1 MNVCGAPL
9 GFPED
14 AHREREGKEI
24 LHDCPP
30 GVRLDAEAGTKIGIA
45 RPGNRL
51 STENDK
57 ILGTVATEEI
67 GEDRSAYRRGCER
80 NVYAVER
87 SVAAVGYYF
96 YAVGDFSEI
105 EKQPEGYR
113 DRGWLDVNGSPQI
126 GSPIYHSSYSA
137 ARRLESTPLPPAPT
151 MLSYK
156 PMEPVQFRL
165 GEQDAEHD
173 LHIITSSGRRIL
185 APASRL
191 PHPDELTPELTPIA
205 TPSEPEHEDDP
216 LKRAEA
222 IRLAVTQ
229 RNELVEND
237 VDQTSAD
244 VKSDGE
250 TSASAPVPTP
260 AAVAV
265 PASVPD
271 PTAAGSMTETSAP
284 PPSDAPVIQTK
295 LAAPEITTT
304 EPTPVTAEPGSDAH
318 STSTPTASAPQSAA
332 NTPPLPASRTSS
344 FFRPLGTKR
353 RSSYNLLG
361 SPLAGNSPAAS
372 PPDSGSQ
379 TPAMAAATAMKHTP
393 RKQPSIGPLND
404 LKRFLNHHIPHSSH
418 HHHQHGHLHPKE
430 ALKPA
435 HGASALAS
443 AVSTAFA
450 TPDPHETP
458 ATQQRG
464 SDFGATPAGATSAI
478 PSGTNTPR
486 HAGPKH
492 TLGSLLKP
500 HKDKDPNRSPP
511 SSNASLLKPDDASAK
526 SGTATPANGKLGNA
540 QSHGH
545 HPVTSLSEATHAH
558 LSKKYGKWGKVL
570 GSGAGGTVRLIKASA
585 KNGGAVYA
593 VKEFRPRRQGET
605 EKEYQKK
612 VTAEFCVGSTLK
624 HKNIIHTVD
633 IVSDHGH
640 YYEVMEYAPYDL
652 FSVVMSGRMQRPE
665 IYCVFRQICDA
676 VDYLHGMGLA
686 HRDLKLDNCVM
697 TTDNIVKLIDFG
709 TATVFHYPGQSLTL
723 ASGVVGS
730 DPYLAPEVLHAPQ
743 YDPRKTDVW
752 SIAIIFMCMVLRR
765 FPWKIPDP
773 KVDPSYKSFV
783 QSHPDLCV
791 KPTTA
796 PTAPVSGTATP
807 SLGLTPHGNVGP
819 LRAAS
824 ADLARP
830 DVNAPP
836 THTSAENGVS
846 RATTGTGTA
855 TSGSLSECSFDASDE
870 SVSTPPDADEGNAP
884 IDDEKRRRTKAQLQL
899 TAVAPE
905 PPKVESPSQEETPR
919 LPPQAAAS
927 TTSVDRSTPTP
938 REMINADD
946 DSVLAESIIVPQTG
960 SPQQASPTTFKYDP
974 PSPQADQHMP
984 LPTLPAPRPP
994 MGGRA
999 RSATSPHPPTNTS
1012 QTSLPA
1018 FSTPKA
1024 QPTNLDVPNHGRPR
1038 TDSVATFNAG
1048 GPDSIFRLL
1057 PRETRNAIRRMMFIE
1072 PSSRCTIGSVLHG
1085 KKAGLVCGCGGK
1097 ECGDAMNVHPN
1108 QEEGEDEGE
1117 GMDEWLSSIVPCSC
1131 VPAGQQPDHSHVKI
1145 AVDDKAPKRR
1155 FF

>member
-1 MNVCGAPL
+1 
-9 GFPED
+9 
-14 AHREREGKEI
+14 
-24 LHDCPP
+24 
-30 GVRLDAEAGTKIGIA
+30 
-45 RPGNRL
+45 
-51 STENDK
+51 
-57 ILGTVATEEI
+57 
-67 GEDRSAYRRGCER
+67 
-80 NVYAVER
+80 
-87 SVAAVGYYF
+87 
-96 YAVGDFSEI
+96 
-105 EKQPEGYR
+105 
-113 DRGWLDVNGSPQI
+113 
-126 GSPIYHSSYSA
+126 
-137 ARRLESTPLPPAPT
+137 

-165 GEQDAEHD
+165 GGEQAGAERPD
-173 LHIITSSGRRIL
+173 LHIITSTGRSLL
-185 APASRL
+185 APAGRL
-191 PHPDELTPELTPIA
+191 PNPEDLTPEPTPIP
-205 TPSEPEHEDDP
+205 TPYEPEQEEDP
-216 LKRAEA
+216 VKRAEA
-222 IRLAVTQ
+222 IRAAVSH
-229 RNELVEND
+229 RNDLVAND
-237 VDQTSAD
+237 VGDSASAD
-244 VKSDGE
+244 VKADGKAS
-250 TSASAPVPTP
+250 TS
-260 AAVAV
+260 VAV
-265 PASVPD
+265 PAPAPD
-271 PTAAGSMTETSAP
+271 PTPASSMTETPAP
-284 PPSDAPVIQTK
+284 PPSDTPAIQSK

-304 EPTPVTAEPGSDAH
+304 AASPDTPEPGSDPVH
-318 STSTPTASAPQSAA
+318 SAPQSTAQSAA
-332 NTPPLPASRTSS
+332 STPPLASRTS
-344 FFRPLGTKR
+344 FFRPIGSKR

-361 SPLAGNSPAAS
+361 SPLAGNSPAPS

-379 TPAMAAATAMKHTP
+379 TPAMAAATATKHTP

-404 LKRFLNHHIPHSSH
+404 LKRFLNHHIPHSNH
-418 HHHQHGHLHPKE
+418 HHHHHHTHAHPKDI
-430 ALKPA
+430 KPTQ
-435 HGASALAS
+435 GASALAS

-450 TPDPHETP
+450 TPGEPHEALRAVSTHLGTP
-458 ATQQRG
+458 ARKI
-464 SDFGATPAGATSAI
+464 SHRHWAI
-478 PSGTNTPR
+478 
-486 HAGPKH
+486 
-492 TLGSLLKP
+492 
-500 HKDKDPNRSPP
+500 
-511 SSNASLLKPDDASAK
+511 SSNHTRIRTIPTVVHLLPQAPAFFKPDDATAK
-526 SGTATPANGKLGNA
+526 SGTATPATGRLGNA

-752 SIAIIFMCMVLRR
+752 SIAIIFMCMILRR

-773 KVDPSYKSFV
+773 KVDPSYKAFV
-783 QSHPDLCV
+783 HSHPDLCV

-796 PTAPVSGTATP
+796 PTAPASGTATP

-855 TSGSLSECSFDASDE
+855 TSGSLSECSYDASED
-870 SVSTPPDADEGNAP
+870 SISTPPDAEEGSAPADE
-884 IDDEKRRRTKAQLQL
+884 EKRRRVKSQLQL
-899 TAVAPE
+899 TAVTPE
-905 PPKVESPSQEETPR
+905 PVKAESPKVEETPR
-919 LPPQAAAS
+919 LPPTAS
-927 TTSVDRSTPTP
+927 TTSVDRATPKP
-938 REMINADD
+938 REVAKSDD
-946 DSVLAESIIVPQTG
+946 DSVLAESIIVPQT
-960 SPQQASPTTFKYDP
+960 ASPSSTSPMMANQDP

-984 LPTLPAPRPP
+984 LPTLPAPRLPL
-994 MGGRA
+994 GGRA
-999 RSATSPHPPTNTS
+999 RSATSPHPPTSMS

-1024 QPTNLDVPNHGRPR
+1024 QPTTLEPPNHGRPR

-1072 PSSRCTIGSVLHG
+1072 PSARCTIGSVLHG

-1097 ECGDAMNVHPN
+1097 ECGDAMNVHPD
-1108 QEEGEDEGE
+1108 QDGTEDEGE

>member
-1 MNVCGAPL
+1 
-9 GFPED
+9 
-14 AHREREGKEI
+14 
-24 LHDCPP
+24 
-30 GVRLDAEAGTKIGIA
+30 
-45 RPGNRL
+45 
-51 STENDK
+51 
-57 ILGTVATEEI
+57 
-67 GEDRSAYRRGCER
+67 
-80 NVYAVER
+80 
-87 SVAAVGYYF
+87 
-96 YAVGDFSEI
+96 
-105 EKQPEGYR
+105 
-113 DRGWLDVNGSPQI
+113 
-126 GSPIYHSSYSA
+126 
-137 ARRLESTPLPPAPT
+137 
-151 MLSYK
+151 
-156 PMEPVQFRL
+156 
-165 GEQDAEHD
+165 
-173 LHIITSSGRRIL
+173 
-185 APASRL
+185 
-191 PHPDELTPELTPIA
+191 
-205 TPSEPEHEDDP
+205 
-216 LKRAEA
+216 
-222 IRLAVTQ
+222 
-229 RNELVEND
+229 
-237 VDQTSAD
+237 
-244 VKSDGE
+244 
-250 TSASAPVPTP
+250 
-260 AAVAV
+260 
-265 PASVPD
+265 
-271 PTAAGSMTETSAP
+271 MTETPVP
-284 PPSDAPVIQTK
+284 PPSDVPAPQTK
-295 LAAPEITTT
+295 LTAPDITTT
-304 EPTPVTAEPGSDAH
+304 EPDTPEPGSDPA
-318 STSTPTASAPQSAA
+318 PTTAPRSAAQSASQSAA
-332 NTPPLPASRTSS
+332 STPPLASRTS
-344 FFRPLGTKR
+344 FFRPLGSKR
-353 RSSYNLLG
+353 RSSHNLLG
-361 SPLAGNSPAAS
+361 SPLAGNSPAPS

-379 TPAMAAATAMKHTP
+379 TPAMAAATATKHTP

-404 LKRFLNHHIPHSSH
+404 LKRFLNHHIPHTSH
-418 HHHQHGHLHPKE
+418 HHSHLHTKE
-430 ALKPA
+430 ALKPTQ
-435 HGASALAS
+435 GASALAS

-450 TPDPHETP
+450 TPGEPRETP
-458 ATQQRG
+458 ATQHRG
-464 SDFGATPAGATSAI
+464 SDFGVTPAGAA
-478 PSGTNTPR
+478 SGINTPR
-486 HAGPKH
+486 HTGPKDIAS
-492 TLGSLLKP
+492 TLGNLLKP
-500 HKDKDPNRSPP
+500 HKDKDHPNSRSPP
-511 SSNASLLKPDDASAK
+511 SSSASLLKPDDATAK
-526 SGTATPANGKLGNA
+526 SGTATPASGKLGNA

-570 GSGAGGTVRLIKASA
+570 GSGAGGTVRLIKAST

-730 DPYLAPEVLHAPQ
+730 DPYLAPEVLHAQQ

-752 SIAIIFMCMVLRR
+752 SIAVIFMCMVLRR

-773 KVDPSYKSFV
+773 KVDPSYKAFV
-783 QSHPDLCV
+783 QSHPDLCA

-796 PTAPVSGTATP
+796 PTAPASGSATP
-807 SLGLTPHGNVGP
+807 SLGLTPHGHVGP

-855 TSGSLSECSFDASDE
+855 TSGSLSECSYDASDD
-870 SVSTPPDADEGNAP
+870 SISTPPDAEEGSAP
-884 IDDEKRRRTKAQLQL
+884 VDDEKRRRVKSQLQL
-899 TAVAPE
+899 TAVVPE
-905 PPKVESPSQEETPR
+905 PAKALESPQEEETPR
-919 LPPQAAAS
+919 VAPHAAAS
-927 TTSVDRSTPTP
+927 TTSIDRATPTP
-938 REMINADD
+938 RERVTADD
-946 DSVLAESIIVPQTG
+946 DSVLAESIVVPQTASPPHTSPTMTKYD
-960 SPQQASPTTFKYDP
+960 SPQM
-974 PSPQADQHMP
+974 DQHMP

-994 MGGRA
+994 LGGRA
-999 RSATSPHPPTNTS
+999 RSATSPHPPTSAS

-1024 QPTNLDVPNHGRPR
+1024 QASTLDVPNHGRPR

-1072 PSSRCTIGSVLHG
+1072 PSARCTIGSVLHG

-1108 QEEGEDEGE
+1108 QDDAEDEGE
-1117 GMDEWLSSIVPCSC
+1117 GEDEWLGSIVPCSC

>member
-1 MNVCGAPL
+1 
-9 GFPED
+9 
-14 AHREREGKEI
+14 
-24 LHDCPP
+24 
-30 GVRLDAEAGTKIGIA
+30 
-45 RPGNRL
+45 
-51 STENDK
+51 
-57 ILGTVATEEI
+57 
-67 GEDRSAYRRGCER
+67 
-80 NVYAVER
+80 
-87 SVAAVGYYF
+87 
-96 YAVGDFSEI
+96 
-105 EKQPEGYR
+105 
-113 DRGWLDVNGSPQI
+113 
-126 GSPIYHSSYSA
+126 
-137 ARRLESTPLPPAPT
+137 

-165 GEQDAEHD
+165 GGEHAGTQHD
-173 LHIITSSGRRIL
+173 LEMVTSTGRSLL

-191 PHPDELTPELTPIA
+191 PNPEELTPEPTPIP
-205 TPSEPEHEDDP
+205 TPSEAEVVEEDP
-216 LKRAEA
+216 IKHAEA
-222 IRLAVTQ
+222 IRAAVLH
-229 RNELVEND
+229 RNDLVAND
-237 VDQTSAD
+237 VADSGRPTS
-244 VKSDGE
+244 V
-250 TSASAPVPTP
+250 T
-260 AAVAV
+260 V
-265 PASVPD
+265 PAPAPD
-271 PTAAGSMTETSAP
+271 PTASITETSVSPLAP
-284 PPSDAPVIQTK
+284 CTNLTAPD
-295 LAAPEITTT
+295 ITTT
-304 EPTPVTAEPGSDAH
+304 GPETAQPGLDPASTAALQ
-318 STSTPTASAPQSAA
+318 SASQSATSTPPI
-332 NTPPLPASRTSS
+332 ASRAS
-344 FFRPLGTKR
+344 FFRPIGSKR

-404 LKRFLNHHIPHSSH
+404 LKRFLNHHIPHGSHQH
-418 HHHQHGHLHPKE
+418 HHSPLHPKE
-430 ALKPA
+430 AIKPA
-435 HGASALAS
+435 QGASALAS

-450 TPDPHETP
+450 TPGEPHETP

-464 SDFGATPAGATSAI
+464 ADFGTTPAGAASGL
-478 PSGTNTPR
+478 PSGINTPR
-486 HAGPKH
+486 HTGPKDIAS
-492 TLGSLLKP
+492 TLGNLLKP
-500 HKDKDPNRSPP
+500 HKDKDHPNSRSPP
-511 SSNASLLKPDDASAK
+511 SSSANLLKPDDATAK
-526 SGTATPANGKLGNA
+526 SGTATPASGKLGNA

-570 GSGAGGTVRLIKASA
+570 GSGAGGTVRLIKAST

-730 DPYLAPEVLHAPQ
+730 DPYLAPEVLHAAQ

-773 KVDPSYKSFV
+773 KVDPSYKAFV
-783 QSHPDLCV
+783 QSHPDLSV

-807 SLGLTPHGNVGP
+807 SLGLTPHGHLGP

-855 TSGSLSECSFDASDE
+855 TSGSLSECSYDASDD
-870 SVSTPPDADEGNAP
+870 SVSTPPDAEEGSAP
-884 IDDEKRRRTKAQLQL
+884 VDDEKRRRVKSQLQL
-899 TAVAPE
+899 TAVVPE
-905 PPKVESPSQEETPR
+905 PAKVLDSPKEEEETPR
-919 LPPQAAAS
+919 APPRATAS
-927 TTSVDRSTPTP
+927 TTSVDRATPTP
-938 REMINADD
+938 RETVQADD
-946 DSVLAESIIVPQTG
+946 DSILAESIVVPQTA
-960 SPQQASPTTFKYDP
+960 SPQHASPTMANHD
-974 PSPQADQHMP
+974 SPQMDQHMP
-984 LPTLPAPRPP
+984 LPTLPIPRPP
-994 MGGRA
+994 LGGRA
-999 RSATSPHPPTNTS
+999 RSATSPHPATNTS
-1012 QTSLPA
+1012 QTSLPT

-1024 QPTNLDVPNHGRPR
+1024 QPTTLDVPNHGRPR
-1038 TDSVATFNAG
+1038 TDSAATFNAG

-1072 PSSRCTIGSVLHG
+1072 ASARCTIGSVLHG

-1097 ECGDAMNVHPN
+1097 ECGDAMNVHPD
-1108 QEEGEDEGE
+1108 QDDMEDDGE
-1117 GMDEWLSSIVPCSC
+1117 GADEWLGSIVPCSC
-1131 VPAGQQPDHSHVKI
+1131 VPAGQQPDHSHVRI

>member
-1 MNVCGAPL
+1 
-9 GFPED
+9 
-14 AHREREGKEI
+14 
-24 LHDCPP
+24 
-30 GVRLDAEAGTKIGIA
+30 
-45 RPGNRL
+45 
-51 STENDK
+51 
-57 ILGTVATEEI
+57 
-67 GEDRSAYRRGCER
+67 
-80 NVYAVER
+80 
-87 SVAAVGYYF
+87 
-96 YAVGDFSEI
+96 
-105 EKQPEGYR
+105 
-113 DRGWLDVNGSPQI
+113 
-126 GSPIYHSSYSA
+126 
-137 ARRLESTPLPPAPT
+137 

-165 GEQDAEHD
+165 GGEQAGAQHD
-173 LHIITSSGRRIL
+173 LEIVTSTGRSLL

-191 PHPDELTPELTPIA
+191 PNPEELTPEPTPIP
-205 TPSEPEHEDDP
+205 TPSEVDAVEQDP
-216 LKRAEA
+216 IQRAEA
-222 IRLAVTQ
+222 IRAAVSH
-229 RNELVEND
+229 RNDLVAND
-237 VDQTSAD
+237 VGDSAR
-244 VKSDGE
+244 
-250 TSASAPVPTP
+250 AAP
-260 AAVAV
+260 VAV
-265 PASVPD
+265 PAPAPD
-271 PTAAGSMTETSAP
+271 STAAGSMTETPAPLSLDPSAP
-284 PPSDAPVIQTK
+284 STK
-295 LAAPEITTT
+295 LTAPDITTT
-304 EPTPVTAEPGSDAH
+304 SPDTAEPGPDPAH
-318 STSTPTASAPQSAA
+318 TASQSAA
-332 NTPPLPASRTSS
+332 STPPLASRTS
-344 FFRPLGTKR
+344 FFRSKR

-361 SPLAGNSPAAS
+361 SPLAGNSPAPS

-379 TPAMAAATAMKHTP
+379 TPAMAAATATKHTP

-404 LKRFLNHHIPHSSH
+404 LKRFLNHHIPHSH
-418 HHHQHGHLHPKE
+418 HHSPLHLKE
-430 ALKPA
+430 VIEPA
-435 HGASALAS
+435 QGASALAS

-450 TPDPHETP
+450 TPGEPHETP
-458 ATQQRG
+458 VTQQRG
-464 SDFGATPAGATSAI
+464 TDFGTTPAGATSTL
-478 PSGTNTPR
+478 PSGINTPR
-486 HAGPKH
+486 HTGPKDIAS
-492 TLGSLLKP
+492 TLGNLLKP
-500 HKDKDPNRSPP
+500 HKDKDHPNSRSPP
-511 SSNASLLKPDDASAK
+511 SSSASLLKPDDATAK
-526 SGTATPANGKLGNA
+526 SGTATPATGKLGNA

-570 GSGAGGTVRLIKASA
+570 GSGAGGTVRLIKAST

-730 DPYLAPEVLHAPQ
+730 DPYLAPEVLHAQQ

-783 QSHPDLCV
+783 HSHPDLCV

-796 PTAPVSGTATP
+796 PTAPASGTATP
-807 SLGLTPHGNVGP
+807 SLGLTPHGNLGP

-836 THTSAENGVS
+836 THTSADDGVS

-855 TSGSLSECSFDASDE
+855 TSGSLSECSYDASDD
-870 SVSTPPDADEGNAP
+870 SISTPPDAEEGSAP
-884 IDDEKRRRTKAQLQL
+884 VDDEKRRRVKSQLQL
-899 TAVAPE
+899 TAVVPGSA
-905 PPKVESPSQEETPR
+905 KALESPKEEEEEETPR
-919 LPPQAAAS
+919 VLPRATAS
-927 TTSVDRSTPTP
+927 TTSVDRATPTP
-938 REMINADD
+938 RETVNADN
-946 DSVLAESIIVPQTG
+946 DSILAESIVVPQTA
-960 SPQQASPTTFKYDP
+960 SPQHTSPIMTQHD
-974 PSPQADQHMP
+974 SPQMDQHMP
-984 LPTLPAPRPP
+984 LPTLAAPRPP
-994 MGGRA
+994 LGGRA

-1012 QTSLPA
+1012 HTSLPA

-1024 QPTNLDVPNHGRPR
+1024 QPTTLDVPSHGRPR

-1072 PSSRCTIGSVLHG
+1072 PSARCTIGSVLHG

-1097 ECGDAMNVHPN
+1097 ECGDAMNVHPDLD
-1108 QEEGEDEGE
+1108 GTEDEGE
-1117 GMDEWLSSIVPCSC
+1117 GADEWLASIVPCSC
-1131 VPAGQQPDHSHVKI
+1131 VPAGQQPDHSHAKI

>member
-1 MNVCGAPL
+1 
-9 GFPED
+9 
-14 AHREREGKEI
+14 
-24 LHDCPP
+24 
-30 GVRLDAEAGTKIGIA
+30 
-45 RPGNRL
+45 
-51 STENDK
+51 
-57 ILGTVATEEI
+57 
-67 GEDRSAYRRGCER
+67 
-80 NVYAVER
+80 
-87 SVAAVGYYF
+87 
-96 YAVGDFSEI
+96 
-105 EKQPEGYR
+105 
-113 DRGWLDVNGSPQI
+113 
-126 GSPIYHSSYSA
+126 
-137 ARRLESTPLPPAPT
+137 

-156 PMEPVQFRL
+156 PMEAVQFRL
-165 GEQDAEHD
+165 GREEAGGEQAD
-173 LHIITSSGRRIL
+173 LQIVTTTGRSLL

-191 PHPDELTPELTPIA
+191 PNPEELTPEPT
-205 TPSEPEHEDDP
+205 
-216 LKRAEA
+216 
-222 IRLAVTQ
+222 
-229 RNELVEND
+229 
-237 VDQTSAD
+237 
-244 VKSDGE
+244 
-250 TSASAPVPTP
+250 PVPTP
-260 AAVAV
+260 SETEVLHEDPVKRVEAIRAAVLHRNDLVANDVADTAVNLDTQSSPPVAV
-265 PASVPD
+265 PAPAPD
-271 PTAAGSMTETSAP
+271 ATAAGSMTETP
-284 PPSDAPVIQTK
+284 VPSSSGPHTK
-295 LAAPEITTT
+295 LAAPDIITTA
-304 EPTPVTAEPGSDAH
+304 EPDTAEPGSDPAPTTPAATAPH
-318 STSTPTASAPQSAA
+318 STSQSAA
-332 NTPPLPASRTSS
+332 STPPLASRTS
-344 FFRPLGTKR
+344 FFRPLGSKR

-361 SPLAGNSPAAS
+361 SPLAGNSPAPS

-379 TPAMAAATAMKHTP
+379 TPAMAAATATKHTP

-404 LKRFLNHHIPHSSH
+404 LKRFLNHHIPHSSSHQH
-418 HHHQHGHLHPKE
+418 HHHHGHLHPKE
-430 ALKPA
+430 AIKPTQ
-435 HGASALAS
+435 GASALAS

-450 TPDPHETP
+450 TPGEPHETP

-464 SDFGATPAGATSAI
+464 SDFGTTPAGAASGL
-478 PSGTNTPR
+478 PSGINTPR
-486 HAGPKH
+486 HTGPKDIAS
-492 TLGSLLKP
+492 TLGNLLKP
-500 HKDKDPNRSPP
+500 HKDKDHPNSRSPP
-511 SSNASLLKPDDASAK
+511 TSSASLLKPDDATAK
-526 SGTATPANGKLGNA
+526 SGTATPASGKLGNA

-570 GSGAGGTVRLIKASA
+570 GSGAGGTVRLIKAST

-605 EKEYQKK
+605 EREYQKK

-624 HKNIIHTVD
+624 HINIIHTVD

-709 TATVFHYPGQSLTL
+709 TATVFHYPGRSLTL

-730 DPYLAPEVLHAPQ
+730 DPYLAPEVLHAPN

-752 SIAIIFMCMVLRR
+752 SIAIIFMCMTLRR

-773 KVDPSYKSFV
+773 KVDPSYKAFV
-783 QSHPDLCV
+783 HSHPDLCV

-796 PTAPVSGTATP
+796 PTAPASGTATP
-807 SLGLTPHGNVGP
+807 SLGLTPHGNLGP

-855 TSGSLSECSFDASDE
+855 TSGSLSECSFDASDD
-870 SVSTPPDADEGNAP
+870 SISTPPDAEEGSASV
-884 IDDEKRRRTKAQLQL
+884 DGEKRRRVPSQLQL
-899 TAVAPE
+899 TAIVAE
-905 PPKVESPSQEETPR
+905 PAKLESPREEEEDQTPGV
-919 LPPQAAAS
+919 PHTTAS
-927 TTSVDRSTPTP
+927 TTSIDRATPTP
-938 REMINADD
+938 RETVKADNV
-946 DSVLAESIIVPQTG
+946 SVLAESVVVPQTG
-960 SPQQASPTTFKYDP
+960 SPQHTSPTTTKHDP
-974 PSPQADQHMP
+974 PSPQLDQHMP
-984 LPTLPAPRPP
+984 LPTLPTPRPP
-994 MGGRA
+994 LGGRA
-999 RSATSPHPPTNTS
+999 RSATSPHPPTSAS
-1012 QTSLPA
+1012 QTSLPT

-1024 QPTNLDVPNHGRPR
+1024 QPTTLEVPNHGRPR

-1072 PSSRCTIGSVLHG
+1072 PSARCTIGSVLHG

-1097 ECGDAMNVHPN
+1097 ECGDAMNVHPD
-1108 QEEGEDEGE
+1108 QDGTEDEGE
-1117 GMDEWLSSIVPCSC
+1117 GVDEWLSSIVPCSC

>member
-1 MNVCGAPL
+1 
-9 GFPED
+9 
-14 AHREREGKEI
+14 
-24 LHDCPP
+24 
-30 GVRLDAEAGTKIGIA
+30 
-45 RPGNRL
+45 
-51 STENDK
+51 
-57 ILGTVATEEI
+57 
-67 GEDRSAYRRGCER
+67 
-80 NVYAVER
+80 
-87 SVAAVGYYF
+87 
-96 YAVGDFSEI
+96 
-105 EKQPEGYR
+105 
-113 DRGWLDVNGSPQI
+113 
-126 GSPIYHSSYSA
+126 
-137 ARRLESTPLPPAPT
+137 
-151 MLSYK
+151 
-156 PMEPVQFRL
+156 
-165 GEQDAEHD
+165 
-173 LHIITSSGRRIL
+173 
-185 APASRL
+185 
-191 PHPDELTPELTPIA
+191 
-205 TPSEPEHEDDP
+205 
-216 LKRAEA
+216 
-222 IRLAVTQ
+222 
-229 RNELVEND
+229 
-237 VDQTSAD
+237 
-244 VKSDGE
+244 
-250 TSASAPVPTP
+250 
-260 AAVAV
+260 
-265 PASVPD
+265 
-271 PTAAGSMTETSAP
+271 MTETPIP
-284 PPSDAPVIQTK
+284 PPSDIPAP
-295 LAAPEITTT
+295 APSTRLIAPDITTT
-304 EPTPVTAEPGSDAH
+304 GPDTAEPG
-318 STSTPTASAPQSAA
+318 TTPVASAPHSATHSAA
-332 NTPPLPASRTSS
+332 STPPLASRTS
-344 FFRPLGTKR
+344 FFRPIGSKR

-361 SPLAGNSPAAS
+361 SPLAGNSPAPS

-379 TPAMAAATAMKHTP
+379 TPAMAAAAAVKHAP

-404 LKRFLNHHIPHSSH
+404 LKRFLNHHIPHSH
-418 HHHQHGHLHPKE
+418 HHGHLHSKE
-430 ALKPA
+430 VIKPTQ
-435 HGASALAS
+435 GASALAS

-450 TPDPHETP
+450 TPGEPHETP
-458 ATQQRG
+458 VTQQRG
-464 SDFGATPAGATSAI
+464 SDFGTTPAGAASGL
-478 PSGTNTPR
+478 PSGINTPR
-486 HAGPKH
+486 HTGPKDIAS
-492 TLGSLLKP
+492 TLGNLLKP
-500 HKDKDPNRSPP
+500 HKEKDHTASRSPP
-511 SSNASLLKPDDASAK
+511 SSSASLLKPDDATAK
-526 SGTATPANGKLGNA
+526 SGTATPASGKLGNA

-773 KVDPSYKSFV
+773 KVDASYKSFV
-783 QSHPDLCV
+783 HSHPDLCV

-796 PTAPVSGTATP
+796 PTAPASGTATP

-824 ADLARP
+824 ADFARP

-855 TSGSLSECSFDASDE
+855 TSGSLSECSFDASDD
-870 SVSTPPDADEGNAP
+870 SISTPPDAEEGSAP
-884 IDDEKRRRTKAQLQL
+884 VDDEKRRRVKSQLQL
-899 TAVAPE
+899 TAVVPGPA
-905 PPKVESPSQEETPR
+905 KVLESPKEEEEEEAPR
-919 LPPQAAAS
+919 VAPHATAS
-927 TTSVDRSTPTP
+927 TTSIDRSTPTP
-938 REMINADD
+938 RETVNADD
-946 DSVLAESIIVPQTG
+946 DSVLAESIIVPQSTSPSHTSPVMARCD
-960 SPQQASPTTFKYDP
+960 SPQT
-974 PSPQADQHMP
+974 DQHMP
-984 LPTLPAPRPP
+984 LPTLPTPRPP
-994 MGGRA
+994 LGGRA

-1018 FSTPKA
+1018 FPTPKA
-1024 QPTNLDVPNHGRPR
+1024 QPTTLDVPNHGRPR

-1072 PSSRCTIGSVLHG
+1072 PSARCTIGSVLHG

-1108 QEEGEDEGE
+1108 QDGTEDEGE
-1117 GMDEWLSSIVPCSC
+1117 GADEWLGSIVPCSC

>member
-1 MNVCGAPL
+1 MNVCDAPL

-14 AHREREGKEI
+14 AHREREGEEI

-126 GSPIYHSSYSA
+126 V
-137 ARRLESTPLPPAPT
+137 PA
-151 MLSYK
+151 
-156 PMEPVQFRL
+156 

-271 PTAAGSMTETSAP
+271 PTTAGSMTETSAP

-318 STSTPTASAPQSAA
+318 STSTPAASAPQSAA

-418 HHHQHGHLHPKE
+418 HHPS
-430 ALKPA
+430 PTRP
-435 HGASALAS
+435 SS
-443 AVSTAFA
+443 S
-450 TPDPHETP
+450 
-458 ATQQRG
+458 QRG
-464 SDFGATPAGATSAI
+464 SKTRTCEV
-478 PSGTNTPR
+478 R
-486 HAGPKH
+486 
-492 TLGSLLKP
+492 TLGQPPQVQPVPFRAAQTLPDMLA
-500 HKDKDPNRSPP
+500 RSTLSQLAQTPQGQGSQP
-511 SSNASLLKPDDASAK
+511 FAAFIQRKLLKPDDASAK

-773 KVDPSYKSFV
+773 K
-783 QSHPDLCV
+783 
-791 KPTTA
+791 PTTA

-836 THTSAENGVS
+836 THTSAENG
-846 RATTGTGTA
+846 
-855 TSGSLSECSFDASDE
+855 CSFDASDE

-938 REMINADD
+938 RETINADD

>member
-1 MNVCGAPL
+1 
-9 GFPED
+9 
-14 AHREREGKEI
+14 
-24 LHDCPP
+24 
-30 GVRLDAEAGTKIGIA
+30 
-45 RPGNRL
+45 
-51 STENDK
+51 
-57 ILGTVATEEI
+57 
-67 GEDRSAYRRGCER
+67 
-80 NVYAVER
+80 
-87 SVAAVGYYF
+87 
-96 YAVGDFSEI
+96 
-105 EKQPEGYR
+105 
-113 DRGWLDVNGSPQI
+113 
-126 GSPIYHSSYSA
+126 
-137 ARRLESTPLPPAPT
+137 

-165 GEQDAEHD
+165 GGEQVGPHTD
-173 LHIITSSGRRIL
+173 LEMVTSTGRSLR

-191 PHPDELTPELTPIA
+191 PNPEELTPEPSPIPTPYEAEAID
-205 TPSEPEHEDDP
+205 EDP
-216 LKRAEA
+216 VKRAEA
-222 IRLAVTQ
+222 IREAVSNRNDLLAG
-229 RNELVEND
+229 D
-237 VDQTSAD
+237 VGDSASA
-244 VKSDGE
+244 KLDGE
-250 TSASAPVPTP
+250 TAS

-265 PASVPD
+265 PAPALD
-271 PTAAGSMTETSAP
+271 PTAAGSMIETPASAP
-284 PPSDAPVIQTK
+284 TIQTR
-295 LAAPEITTT
+295 LSAPDITTT
-304 EPTPVTAEPGSDAH
+304 AASPDTPEPGSDPAP
-318 STSTPTASAPQSAA
+318 TTPAPSAPQSAA
-332 NTPPLPASRTSS
+332 STPPLASRTS
-344 FFRPLGTKR
+344 FFRPLGSKR

-361 SPLAGNSPAAS
+361 SPLAANSPAAS

-379 TPAMAAATAMKHTP
+379 TPAMAAATAIKHTP

-418 HHHQHGHLHPKE
+418 HLHPKE
-430 ALKPA
+430 AIKPTQ
-435 HGASALAS
+435 GASALAS

-450 TPDPHETP
+450 TPGEPHEP
-458 ATQQRG
+458 LGNQQRG
-464 SDFGATPAGATSAI
+464 ADFGTTPAGAASGL
-478 PSGTNTPR
+478 PSGINTPR
-486 HAGPKH
+486 HTGPKDIAS
-492 TLGSLLKP
+492 TLGNLLKP
-500 HKDKDPNRSPP
+500 HKDKDHPNSRSPP
-511 SSNASLLKPDDASAK
+511 SSSASLLKPDDATAK
-526 SGTATPANGKLGNA
+526 SGTATPASGKLGNA

-773 KVDPSYKSFV
+773 KVDPSYKAFV

-796 PTAPVSGTATP
+796 PTAPASGTATP
-807 SLGLTPHGNVGP
+807 SLGLTPHGNLGP

-855 TSGSLSECSFDASDE
+855 TSGSLSEYSYDASDD
-870 SVSTPPDADEGNAP
+870 SASTPPDAEEGSVAVDE
-884 IDDEKRRRTKAQLQL
+884 EKRRRTKAQLQL

-905 PPKVESPSQEETPR
+905 PTKTPSPKEEQTPR
-919 LPPQAAAS
+919 LPPQATAS
-927 TTSVDRSTPTP
+927 TTSVDRATPTP
-938 REMINADD
+938 RETVKSDD
-946 DSVLAESIIVPQTG
+946 DSVLAESIVVPQTASPPNLSPTMVTHD
-960 SPQQASPTTFKYDP
+960 SPQM
-974 PSPQADQHMP
+974 DQHMP

-994 MGGRA
+994 LGGRA
-999 RSATSPHPPTNTS
+999 RSATSPHPPTNMS

-1024 QPTNLDVPNHGRPR
+1024 QPTSLDVPNHGRPR

-1057 PRETRNAIRRMMFIE
+1057 PRETRTAIRRMMFIE
-1072 PSSRCTIGSVLHG
+1072 PSARCTIGSVLHG

-1108 QEEGEDEGE
+1108 QEGIEDDDEGA
-1117 GMDEWLSSIVPCSC
+1117 DEWLGSIVPCSC